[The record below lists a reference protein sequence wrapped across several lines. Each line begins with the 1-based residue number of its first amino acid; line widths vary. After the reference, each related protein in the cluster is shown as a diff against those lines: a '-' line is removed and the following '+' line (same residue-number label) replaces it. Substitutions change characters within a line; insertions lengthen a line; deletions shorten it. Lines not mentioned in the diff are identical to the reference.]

1 MKGDVVAR
9 RRLIG
14 AAVCAVVLA
23 ACGDSG
29 GVSDS
34 KASSDDGGS
43 VTTAAKSGT
52 ASGSGSSDSG
62 SGSGSGALTTDCLAA
77 TTAFVAAS
85 ASLSQVLAGDNKQF
99 ESSLAELNKWASSA
113 PSALQKDLKVVA
125 AGYAAYAKTLKD
137 AGYKPGQTPDA
148 NLIKAMEKAS
158 AALETSE
165 FEKANANVDAW
176 FDKECSR

>member
-1 MKGDVVAR
+1 MAR
-9 RRLIG
+9 WRLISA

-29 GVSDS
+29 GLSDS
-34 KASSDDGGS
+34 KASSDGGGS
-43 VTTAAKSGT
+43 QTTAAKSGT
-52 ASGSGSSDSG
+52 ASGSGSDSG
-62 SGSGSGALTTDCLAA
+62 SGSGSGAATADCIAA
-77 TTAFVAAS
+77 TQAFVAAS
-85 ASLSQVLAGDNKQF
+85 ASLSQVLGGDNKQF

-125 AGYAAYAKTLKD
+125 AGYTAYAKALKD

-158 AALETSE
+158 AALETSD
-165 FEKANANVDAW
+165 FEKANANVEAW

>member
-1 MKGDVVAR
+1 MTRWRG
-9 RRLIG
+9 LIG
-14 AAVCAVVLA
+14 AAVCAVLLG

-34 KASSDDGGS
+34 NASSGGGGS
-43 VTTAAKSGT
+43 ETTTAKSGT

-62 SGSGSGALTTDCLAA
+62 SGSGSLTADCIAA
-77 TTAFVAAS
+77 TNAFIAAS
-85 ASLSQVLAGDNKQF
+85 ASLSQVLGGDNKQF

-125 AGYAAYAKTLKD
+125 AGYAAYAKALKD
-137 AGYKPGQTPDA
+137 ANYKPGQTPDA
-148 NLIKAMEKAS
+148 NVIKAMEKAG
-158 AALETSE
+158 AALETSD
-165 FEKANANVDAW
+165 FQKASANVDAW

>member
-1 MKGDVVAR
+1 MAR
-9 RRLIG
+9 WRLIG
-14 AAVCAVVLA
+14 VAVCAVVLA

-34 KASSDDGGS
+34 KSSSDGAAS
-43 VTTAAKSGT
+43 ATTAAKSGT

-62 SGSGSGALTTDCLAA
+62 SGSGSGSGALTSDCLAA

-125 AGYAAYAKTLKD
+125 AGYAAYAKALKD

-176 FDKECSR
+176 FDKECTR

>member
-1 MKGDVVAR
+1 MGR
-9 RRLIG
+9 WRLAG
-14 AAVCAVVLA
+14 VAAVCAVALA

-29 GVSDS
+29 GISDS
-34 KASSDDGGS
+34 KASSDGGGS
-43 VTTAAKSGT
+43 ATTVAKSGT
-52 ASGSGSSDSG
+52 AGSGSSDSG
-62 SGSGSGALTTDCLAA
+62 SGSGSLTADCIAA
-77 TTAFVAAS
+77 TNAFVAAS
-85 ASLSQVLAGDNKQF
+85 ASLSQVLGGDNKQF

-165 FEKANANVDAW
+165 FEKASANVDTW